1 MTITPISQD
10 THIQPCQLCIGLY
23 VHLDLNWSQHPFTFS
38 SFKIKTQEQ
47 ITAIQALGLT
57 RVRINPD
64 RSDAAPLPVNT
75 ARPPPTSDHHN
86 APPQHH
92 ATEQP
97 DAMAAARQD
106 RLARLTEQKSKAK
119 ACEKALQTASR
130 AVRSI
135 SRGVLSRPVETCE
148 IAQTLIDGMANSML
162 VDADI
167 SVQLMADQVGQED
180 VYDHSLNVAV
190 LSMMLAKELKA
201 PHHVVKQV
209 GMAALLHDVGLLE
222 LPSRLVRSTEPLSKP
237 EQLLLQQHTEIGT
250 RIGRQMGLP
259 PEVIQVIGQH
269 HERADGSGYPSH
281 AKAAQ
286 MPLMTR
292 IVALVNAYDELCNPP
307 DPAKALTPHEALS
320 KMYSQ
325 LRAEFDPLTM
335 GAFVRC
341 MGVYPPGTLVTLSNG
356 ATGMVVSQ
364 NTTKPL
370 RPIVLIHDP
379 DTPRD
384 EALLI
389 NMELEPDVSVT
400 STLRAEQLSPD
411 ALAYL
416 APRKRTTYFFDHD
429 GDKDGA

>member
-1 MTITPISQD
+1 MNQAPFSQE
-10 THIQPCQLCIGLY
+10 THVEPSQLCIGLY
-23 VHLDLNWSQHPFTFS
+23 VHLDLNWAQHPFTFS

-57 RVRINPD
+57 RVRIDAN
-64 RSDAAPLPVNT
+64 RSDVAPRPADT
-75 ARPPPTSDHHN
+75 ARPLPTKDHDAPQPPT
-86 APPQHH
+86 
-92 ATEQP
+92 TEP
-97 DAMAAARQD
+97 KDALAAARQD
-106 RLARLTEQKSKAK
+106 LLARLADQKTKAK

-130 AVRSI
+130 AIKSI
-135 SRGVLSRPVETCE
+135 SRGVLSRPIETRD
-148 IAQTLIDGMANSML
+148 IAQHLIDGLANSML

-167 SVQLMADQVGQED
+167 SIQLMADQVGQED

-201 PHHVVKQV
+201 PHHVVRQV

-222 LPSRLVRSTEPLSKP
+222 IPARLVRATEPLSKP
-237 EQLLLQQHTEIGT
+237 EQTLLQQHTEMGT
-250 RIGRQMGLP
+250 RIGRQMDLP
-259 PEVIQVIGQH
+259 ADVIQVISQH
-269 HERADGSGYPSH
+269 HERMDGSGYPSH

-286 MPLMTR
+286 LPLMTR

-307 DPAKALTPHEALS
+307 NPADALTPHEALS
-320 KMYSQ
+320 KMYAQ
-325 LRAEFDPLTM
+325 LRAEFDPLAM

-356 ATGMVVSQ
+356 ATGMVVAQ

-379 DTPRD
+379 DTPRE

-400 STLRAEQLSPD
+400 STLRTEQLSPE

-429 GDKDGA
+429 GDTDGA